1 MFMLGLAWQA
11 GAVPVSHFAILRAI
25 ELNGVDVAMN
35 RAAFNWG
42 RRAAVEPEA
51 VAEIAAERSGKRKV
65 PAAEGIDELAAR
77 RTRFL
82 TEYQDERYAQRYAD
96 AVAAMREAEAR
107 VAPGRADL
115 AEAVAL
121 NLFRLMAIKD
131 EYEVAR
137 LFTDGSFQRQLA
149 SAFDGWGRLDYHLAP
164 PLVARRD
171 KTTGHLRKQTYGPG
185 LLRVLRLLARFRGLR
200 GSWLDPFG
208 HTRERRTER
217 KLLADYEAT
226 LTTIREHLASEN
238 HHLAVALARY
248 PEKIR
253 GFGHVKA
260 EAMARVL
267 PDAAARRE
275 AFLGGTVQ
283 AAAAE

>member
-1 MFMLGLAWQA
+1 
-11 GAVPVSHFAILRAI
+11 
-25 ELNGVDVAMN
+25 MN

-65 PAAEGIDELAAR
+65 PAAESLDELAAR

-185 LLRVLRLLARFRGLR
+185 LMRVLRLLARFRGLR

-208 HTRERRTER
+208 HTSGTAHGA
-217 KLLADYEAT
+217 K
-226 LTTIREHLASEN
+226 
-238 HHLAVALARY
+238 
-248 PEKIR
+248 
-253 GFGHVKA
+253 
-260 EAMARVL
+260 
-267 PDAAARRE
+267 AARRLRGDADDDPRAPRLRE
-275 AFLGGTVQ
+275 PPPWPWRSPAIRRRSAASATSRPRRLRASCRMRRRGARRFLPARYRRRRRNSRSASTAVRKLT
-283 AAAAE
+283 